1 MNVWLHHDPSSLI
14 SNIPAALM
22 PRFGRADN
30 IRRYDFR
37 AHLKD
42 VFAQF
47 KFVRAPAGVFS
58 ANRGL
63 FVNSGNA
70 GARQLTAGQ
79 ARSSIDVTRSSRRP
93 RARRGHT

>member
-42 VFAQF
+42 V
-47 KFVRAPAGVFS
+47 
-58 ANRGL
+58 L
-63 FVNSGNA
+63 
-70 GARQLTAGQ
+70 
-79 ARSSIDVTRSSRRP
+79 RSSNSCERRP
-93 RARRGHT
+93 GYSPQIVGFS